1 MRYALLIALA
11 LTQPLNAEEAIPE
24 TTRVQ
29 PAPAHLPTHRILRT
43 DRGIRVDGRLD
54 EADWQKAPTLDFIM
68 PWSDTARDG
77 AQTTVTRLLWDDD
90 NLYIIY
96 QCVDPYLD
104 SEVKAHDGPVYNEDA
119 VEIFAT
125 PNAADVSTYYG
136 YEMNINGTLLDYIA
150 FGGGEEWTPNIQ
162 FTWQSEGVKIAT
174 TYDGTLNDH
183 SDTDRAPRP
192 GSPALGWT
200 SRTAELHGQKQHSG
214 RATCPGEGLP
224 SGGQARAGHQPAE
237 AGQRGDLHRETSDLR
252 PRYAQPTCVG
262 GAQAVI
268 VPASF
273 TPPNSCD

>member
-183 SDTDRAPRP
+183 SDTDRGWILEIAIPHDNFRH
-192 GSPALGWT
+192 LGGQIPPVDGDTWRASL
-200 SRTAELHGQKQHSG
+200 SRTAGYKGQFGLWSDTGAPTAAFHHAAYFGIFTFSKAVVG
-214 RATCPGEGLP
+214 R
-224 SGGQARAGHQPAE
+224 
-237 AGQRGDLHRETSDLR
+237 
-252 PRYAQPTCVG
+252 
-262 GAQAVI
+262 
-268 VPASF
+268 
-273 TPPNSCD
+273 

>member
-1 MRYALLIALA
+1 MFGLSLCLLLLA
-11 LTQPLNAEEAIPE
+11 TCAGATVSKMGASHSDAAPLPKCAIPR
-24 TTRVQ
+24 TTENIAIDGDLAEDAWAATPVIDQ
-29 PAPAHLPTHRILRT
+29 FSFPWWTQGAKDRT
-43 DRGIRVDGRLD
+43 
-54 EADWQKAPTLDFIM
+54 EA
-68 PWSDTARDG
+68 
-77 AQTTVTRLLWDDD
+77 RLLWDDD

-183 SDTDRAPRP
+183 SDTDRGWILEIAIPHDNFRH
-192 GSPALGWT
+192 LGGQIPPVDGDTWRASL
-200 SRTAELHGQKQHSG
+200 SRTAGYKGQFGLWSDTGAPTAAFHHAAYFGIFTFSKAVVG
-214 RATCPGEGLP
+214 R
-224 SGGQARAGHQPAE
+224 
-237 AGQRGDLHRETSDLR
+237 
-252 PRYAQPTCVG
+252 
-262 GAQAVI
+262 
-268 VPASF
+268 
-273 TPPNSCD
+273 